1 VLRQR
6 ALSSVF
12 IVALTLAA
20 AFLGRYIFAALIAL
34 AFGLIVHEFDA
45 LLRHAGHRPLAGFG
59 YGVLAVL
66 LGAVLIQRWEHW
78 APALIAAT
86 VILPLVAII
95 FRRDHQGALT
105 DWALTVAAALYVALP
120 AAHFILLRDLPGS
133 LGSFLDRLD
142 EAGSWQS
149 RGAVATA
156 LGLGWYLL
164 AQIVT
169 WLSDVGAYAYGR
181 ALGRHK
187 LAPLVSP
194 GKSVEGAIG
203 GLVCGG
209 IAAILCVLAFRL
221 PIGLAW
227 AALAGVALSA
237 LGQVGDLAESLL
249 KRQAGLKDSGTLIP
263 GHGGIFDRLDSLLV
277 VATATYYL
285 ARALT

>member
-6 ALSSVF
+6 AISSVF
-12 IVALTLAA
+12 IVALTLGAA
-20 AFLGRYIFAALIAL
+20 ILGRYVFAALIAV
-34 AFGLIVHEFDA
+34 AFGLIAHEFDA
-45 LLRHAGHRPLAGFG
+45 LLRHAGHRPLTGFG
-59 YGVLAVL
+59 YSVLAAL
-66 LGAVLIQRWEHW
+66 LGAVLVGRWERW
-78 APALIAAT
+78 APALIAAA

-95 FRRDHQGALT
+95 FRRDHRGALT

-120 AAHFILLRDLPGS
+120 AAHFILLRNLPGT
-133 LGSFLDRLD
+133 LDPLFDWVDGS
-142 EAGSWQS
+142 GGWQS

-169 WLSDVGAYAYGR
+169 WLTDVGAYTCGR
-181 ALGRHK
+181 TWGRRK
-187 LAPLVSP
+187 LAPAVSP
-194 GKSVEGAIG
+194 SKSVEGAIG

-209 IAAILCVLAFRL
+209 IAAFLCALAFGL

-237 LGQVGDLAESLL
+237 LGQLGDLAESLL
-249 KRQAGLKDSGTLIP
+249 KRQAGIKDSGTVIP

-277 VATATYYL
+277 VVVATYYL
-285 ARALT
+285 ARALA